1 MIEVGRLSPYI
12 DHDIDRNSA
21 SKRFIAG
28 ITNRA
33 AVETWL
39 WLDLVT
45 PICAKFYHG
54 VEIADQNV
62 DPEVVI
68 LSGISER
75 RRQIV
80 KLVEGSLRKDSHERM
95 DALAVDHSAV
105 RRVQPVC

>member
-1 MIEVGRLSPYI
+1 MIEVGRLSPHI
-12 DHDIDRNSA
+12 DHGIDRNSA
-21 SKRFIAG
+21 TKRFITG

-33 AVETWL
+33 AVETGL
-39 WLDLVT
+39 GFDLVT
-45 PICAKFYHG
+45 PIFAKFYDG
-54 VEIADQNV
+54 VQIADQNV
-62 DPEVVI
+62 ETEAVI

-80 KLVEGSLRKDSHERM
+80 KLVEGSLRKDFHERM